1 MEFSGNLSHLMEI
14 NSTSVSELARFV
26 GVSRQ
31 AVLGWKN
38 GSIPTKDKIMKIA
51 EYYNKSIGYFGFE
64 EDEDIHDGEIPVVG
78 SIQAGYPVESFGDA
92 SEYIRPSFGWITN
105 DMFAL
110 RVIGDSMLPLVM
122 DGDIIILDKNTER
135 ANGKICAVTVD
146 NESTLKKVKK
156 DSKGITLI
164 PINPM
169 FRELHYDPKQCEEMN
184 IHIDGVLVEMV
195 RRF

>member
-78 SIQAGYPVESFGDA
+78 SIQAGYPVESFKVQFIQSHA
-92 SEYIRPSFGWITN
+92 E
-105 DMFAL
+105 
-110 RVIGDSMLPLVM
+110 
-122 DGDIIILDKNTER
+122 ILMILWFDVQKNYH
-135 ANGKICAVTVD
+135 VHSSSSSSL
-146 NESTLKKVKK
+146 ST
-156 DSKGITLI
+156 
-164 PINPM
+164 
-169 FRELHYDPKQCEEMN
+169 
-184 IHIDGVLVEMV
+184 
-195 RRF
+195 